1 MIKINDDK
9 FEEYVKAL
17 INKKITHVKLA
28 KELKTDT
35 RTLKD
40 RIYSLQNQELLV
52 EYFKVFPYK
61 PKENKNIDYEAFV
74 IELIKSNEQ
83 VSMLR
88 EKYQIAERTYRRNI
102 NKLKNTNNRLYKI
115 YKSYIDGK
123 ISEEDLIYINSL
135 EIRKV
140 SYTND
145 SAEDRKAEL
154 MQLFFEYEQLL
165 QEGLD
170 IEQILE
176 QLGENSKSLKRKN
189 NELKRILLENKI
201 TATANF
207 KERIK
212 VEDDQLLPLEEKRK
226 TEIEVKP
233 KGRGE

>member
-226 TEIEVKP
+226 TEMEVKS